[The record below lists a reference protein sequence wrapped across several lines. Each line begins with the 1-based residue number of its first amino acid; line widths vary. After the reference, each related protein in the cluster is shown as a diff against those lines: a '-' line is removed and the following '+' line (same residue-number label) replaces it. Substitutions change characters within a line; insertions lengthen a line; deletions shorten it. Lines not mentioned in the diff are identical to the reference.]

1 LIRRLNAM
9 NKVVHFEIPT
19 SDLRKA
25 QDFYSAVFGWQ
36 MMPFDADNVMTSTTE
51 VDDNFMP
58 KEPGAI
64 NGGIYKASGHTPH
77 VVVDVPDIQ
86 AHIELIKQHGG
97 SLVTEV
103 ETVPNMGMYCR
114 CKDPEGNMVGLWQN
128 L

>member
-1 LIRRLNAM
+1 M

-19 SDLRKA
+19 SDLKKA
-25 QDFYSAVFGWQ
+25 QDFYSTVFGWQ
-36 MMPFDADNVMTSTTE
+36 MMAFDDENVMTSTTATNE
-51 VDDNFMP
+51 QGMP
-58 KEPGAI
+58 TEPGAI

-77 VVVDVPDIQ
+77 VVVEVPDIK

-97 SLVTEV
+97 SLVV
-103 ETVPNMGMYCR
+103 DVQTVPNMGMYCR